1 MLIAGELDRRIRI
14 DQVTNTINDYGERI
28 KSYSLYKTVWA
39 KVDWKRSSE
48 KEESN
53 QRVQVSDVVFYIRNL
68 DITIDPDM
76 RILYNSKYYFVNGVK
91 EIDGRERFLEIET
104 KEKE

>member
-14 DQVTNTINDYGERI
+14 DQVTNTINDYGESI
-28 KSYSLYKTVWA
+28 KSYSLFKTVWA

-53 QRVQVSDVVFYIRNL
+53 QRVQVSDIVFYIRNL

-76 RILYNSKYYFVNGVK
+76 RILYDSKYYFVNGVK

>member
-1 MLIAGELDRRIRI
+1 MLIAGDLDRRIKI
-14 DQVTNTINDYGERI
+14 EQSENTINDYGERT
-28 KSYSLYKTVWA
+28 KDYTLYKNVWA

-48 KEESN
+48 KEESD
-53 QRVQVSDVVFYIRNL
+53 QRVQVSDVVFYIRNI
-68 DITIDPDM
+68 DIRIDPEM
-76 RILYNSKYYFVNGVK
+76 RILYDSKYYYVNGVK

>member
-1 MLIAGELDRRIRI
+1 MLTAGDLDRRIRI

-68 DITIDPDM
+68 DITIDSDM
-76 RILYNSKYYFVNGVK
+76 RILYNSIYSSFN
-91 EIDGRERFLEIET
+91 
-104 KEKE
+104 

>member
-1 MLIAGELDRRIRI
+1 MLTAGDLDRRIRI

-68 DITIDPDM
+68 DITIDSDM

>member
-28 KSYSLYKTVWA
+28 KSYSLYKAVWA

-68 DITIDPDM
+68 DITIVSDM

>member
-1 MLIAGELDRRIRI
+1 MLVDLTLQLKEDIHQQLP
-14 DQVTNTINDYGERI
+14 QHIN
-28 KSYSLYKTVWA
+28 
-39 KVDWKRSSE
+39 
-48 KEESN
+48 
-53 QRVQVSDVVFYIRNL
+53 QVQVSDVVFYIRNL
-68 DITIDPDM
+68 DITIDSDM

>member
-1 MLIAGELDRRIRI
+1 MLIAGDLDRRIRI
-14 DQVTNTINDYGERI
+14 DQATNEINDYGERT
-28 KSYSLYKTVWA
+28 KTYSLYKTVWA

-53 QRVQVSDVVFYIRNL
+53 QRVQVSDIVFYIRNL
-68 DITIDPDM
+68 DITIDPEM
-76 RILYNSKYYFVNGVK
+76 RILHNSKYYFVNGVK

>member
-1 MLIAGELDRRIRI
+1 MLITGELDRRIRI
-14 DQVTNTINDYGERI
+14 DQITNTINDYGERI
-28 KSYSLYKTVWA
+28 KSYSLFKTVWA

>member
-68 DITIDPDM
+68 DITIDSDM